1 MRQYLARQRQQG
13 LSLIELLVTMTIAV
27 ILLAVGVPSFIEFTT
42 SNTASSYANDLLGDL
57 NYARSEAITR
67 GSWVVVCKGATANN
81 CTTDNWE
88 DGWKVFEDC
97 NNDQTVD
104 TGTCPDRDLPG
115 TTGHGTPD
123 DETVLRRHGALS
135 NGWTLRG
142 NNNVSNRVTYQATG
156 RTGNNGTFSVCRN
169 TEVMSTELSRAV
181 IIHGSGR
188 VRIATDTDANGKP
201 DESDGTEITDCTP

>member
-1 MRQYLARQRQQG
+1 
-13 LSLIELLVTMTIAV
+13 MTIAV

-42 SNTASSYANDLLGDL
+42 SNTASSYANDLLADL

-67 GSWVVVCKGATANN
+67 GSWVVVCKGVTATN
-81 CTTDNWE
+81 CTTGNWE

-104 TGTCPDRDLPG
+104 TGTCPDRDG
-115 TTGHGTPD
+115 SGAAD
-123 DETVLRRHGALS
+123 DETVLRSHGALS

-142 NNNVSNRVTYQATG
+142 NNNVTNRVTYQATG
-156 RTGNNGTFSVCRN
+156 RTNNNGTFSVCRK
-169 TEVMSTELSRAV
+169 TDAMSTELSRAV

-188 VRIATDTDANGKP
+188 VRIATDTDANGTP
-201 DESDGTEITDCTP
+201 DESDGAEITDCTP